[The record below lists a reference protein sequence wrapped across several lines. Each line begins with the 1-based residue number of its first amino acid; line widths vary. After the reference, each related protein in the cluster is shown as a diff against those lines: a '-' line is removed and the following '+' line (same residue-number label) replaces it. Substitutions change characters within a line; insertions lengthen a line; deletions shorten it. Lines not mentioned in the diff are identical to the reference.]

1 VAERRL
7 DEGFAS
13 GFIGPDMLRA
23 GTAAIAELQGKAASS
38 SASRHRRSE
47 ILHGLRVPRPAS
59 RGRDAAS
66 VERQRDAGF
75 GADPAGV
82 GSWSVAALTTEP

>member
-1 VAERRL
+1 
-7 DEGFAS
+7 
-13 GFIGPDMLRA
+13 MLRA
-23 GTAAIAELQGKAASS
+23 ETAAIAELQGKAASS
-38 SASRHRRSE
+38 SASRDTVVRRFFTVCAC
-47 ILHGLRVPRPAS
+47 HVPPLAV
-59 RGRDAAS
+59 GDAAS